1 MARSTPA
8 RLTLSILFA
17 VLASSAPVG
26 MTACAEDSGWPPPAS
41 ASPPGVAPAPS
52 SNRFT

>member
-26 MTACAEDSGWPPPAS
+26 MTACAEDSGWPPTAGAS
-41 ASPPGVAPAPS
+41 QSEVAPVPS